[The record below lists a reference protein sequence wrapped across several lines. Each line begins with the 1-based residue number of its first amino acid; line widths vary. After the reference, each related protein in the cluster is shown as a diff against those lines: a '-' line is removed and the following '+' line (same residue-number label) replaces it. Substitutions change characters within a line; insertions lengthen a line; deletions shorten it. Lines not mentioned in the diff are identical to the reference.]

1 MKIHNNFKGKTK
13 RLAKLLAK
21 RYRGFP
27 VGVLVGIALVAGTSV
42 YAAPMLLSSKPV
54 SKTTANNSTT
64 QHLSESNNSKQS
76 NNTTT
81 STTTATTT
89 PTNQSGSTTSSNPKS
104 SSSTTSNSSSST
116 STSTPVTNTPTK
128 PAPTITGISV
138 VTSSGGQT
146 VTVNYPVCD
155 FQSINSGTPETCN
168 HYVPLPFSLVAKYS
182 DGSTAPLSWSD
193 ATETSL
199 SYDIPRLFSVDA
211 SNNTLLEGNGLQYY
225 NYPMNST
232 VPMNITY
239 GSWTYTEYINVIIN
253 SLWGQ

>member
-1 MKIHNNFKGKTK
+1 MKIYDNFKNKIKGVV
-13 RLAKLLAK
+13 RLLDK

-27 VGVLVGIALVAGTSV
+27 VGVLVGIAIVAGTSA

-54 SKTTANNSTT
+54 SKTTDSSSSA
-64 QHLSESNNSKQS
+64 QHLTQS
-76 NNTTT
+76 NNPKQPNNT
-81 STTTATTT
+81 SNSTNTGTTT
-89 PTNQSGSTTSSNPKS
+89 PTNQSGSTTSSNSKS
-104 SSSTTSNSSSST
+104 SSSPTSSSSSSSST
-116 STSTPVTNTPTK
+116 NTPASNTPTK
-128 PAPTITGISV
+128 PTPTITGISV

-155 FQSINSGTPETCN
+155 FQSINSGTPETCY

-239 GSWTYTEYINVIIN
+239 QSWTYTEYINVIIN
-253 SLWGQ
+253 SLWGS